1 MNRTVILLTSFLLLV
16 VTGASG
22 QIDVNISAR
31 NRTTGEPVT
40 INTVARPGG
49 HVVVQTAPDPA
60 TRQVTVISYAD
71 LRKYEF
77 IPKNIE
83 SFWQFKMLES
93 KVYDNLLSEGYHYD
107 RRYAMEEKMKEFLS
121 SSEQNGLFYIDSYL
135 EARLYGIL
143 RMVYPV
149 RHTDKRPGL
158 LSLIILSDI
167 TPDAW
172 VGPDGTM
179 VITTGMITS
188 VNSEEELMALMAQE
202 VAHFALDHHLTNY
215 NNQLS
220 LGHEP
225 SLGGVIRYN
234 LLQEQEADRCAV
246 SVLEVYG
253 ESKSALASML
263 RKVLAY
269 GELMG
274 NYYLGS
280 MYGFFPDGASRAFNN
295 YDTLT
300 YFSTDY
306 ERLIAPVISFNAL
319 LAYNKSQY
327 LLCRRLLERNIASEE
342 ASADDMVL
350 LSKAM
355 MRLSGSEEEYNNALS
370 IVRSVTDGMEEAPAE
385 AFKQEALLLLSLKRR
400 SEAESALTNY
410 EEALAREEQK
420 YNSMPGDWSQMIS
433 YLASEREWVTLTR
446 RR

>member
-1 MNRTVILLTSFLLLV
+1 
-16 VTGASG
+16 
-22 QIDVNISAR
+22 
-31 NRTTGEPVT
+31 
-40 INTVARPGG
+40 
-49 HVVVQTAPDPA
+49 
-60 TRQVTVISYAD
+60 
-71 LRKYEF
+71 
-77 IPKNIE
+77 
-83 SFWQFKMLES
+83 
-93 KVYDNLLSEGYHYD
+93 
-107 RRYAMEEKMKEFLS
+107 
-121 SSEQNGLFYIDSYL
+121 
-135 EARLYGIL
+135 
-143 RMVYPV
+143 
-149 RHTDKRPGL
+149 
-158 LSLIILSDI
+158 
-167 TPDAW
+167 
-172 VGPDGTM
+172 M

-188 VNSEEELMALMAQE
+188 VNSEKELMALMAQE

-215 NNQLS
+215 NNLLS

-234 LLQEQEADRCAV
+234 SLQEQEADRCAV
-246 SVLEVYG
+246 SVLELYG
-253 ESKSALASML
+253 ESKAALASML

-280 MYGFFPDGASRAFNN
+280 IYGSFPDAASRAF
-295 YDTLT
+295 YKSDTLT

-355 MRLSGSEEEYNNALS
+355 MRLTDSEEEYNNALS
-370 IVRSVTDGMEEAPAE
+370 IVRSVTDRMEEAPAE